1 MSRSLTDWRPQ
12 RVVVGA
18 VGKAH
23 GLDGATH
30 LVGYGGVVPIERG
43 TEVLIGDQPAVVVER
58 KGTHD
63 RPIVRFDLAA
73 TREAIEALRGMDVT
87 VAAESLPDTGEDEF
101 FHVDLLGCRVRCGD
115 RLLGHVARVHEYPAN
130 DVLELDSG
138 EMIPFVEGV
147 VVSVDI
153 PGRALDVIEGFLE

>member
-30 LVGYGGVVPIERG
+30 LVGYGGVVPIARG
-43 TEVLIGDQPAVVVER
+43 TEVLIGDRPAVVIER

-63 RPIVRFDLAA
+63 RPIVRFDVAA
-73 TREAIEALRGMDVT
+73 TRDAIEELRGMDVT
-87 VAAESLPDTGEDEF
+87 VAAGSLPDTDDDEF
-101 FHVDLLGCRVRCGD
+101 FHVDLLGCQVRCGD
-115 RLLGHVARVHEYPAN
+115 RMLGRVKRIHEYPAN
-130 DVLELDSG
+130 DVLELDGG
-138 EMIPFVEGV
+138 EMIPFVEDV
-147 VVSVDI
+147 VISVDI
-153 PGRALDVIEGFLE
+153 PGRRLDLVEGFLE